1 MCSPAV
7 LDKDG
12 VSAAAIA
19 GEFVSYLASK
29 NMTLSHQLRSI
40 YEEYVTKTSALTS
53 LIIYVLNLLVNQV
66 FTLSFSGTVTTFPR
80 IPTSSVTTKTLLN
93 RCLSVFGTTTGRI
106 HTLKSVE
113 ALPSQQRE
121 TLRLVM
127 TATSRTRRLCVVHN
141 D

>member
-53 LIIYVLNLLVNQV
+53 LMNYVLNLFVNHSFHIV
-66 FTLSFSGTVTTFPR
+66 FFRYGYHISKNSYFICHNQDTIKQMFERLRNYDGENSYPKACGGFAITAAR
-80 IPTSSVTTKTLLN
+80 DL
-93 RCLSVFGTTTGRI
+93 TTGYD
-106 HTLKSVE
+106 SN
-113 ALPSQQRE
+113 QQDNKAVR
-121 TLRLVM
+121 
-127 TATSRTRRLCVVHN
+127 SP
-141 D
+141 